1 MPSTFEWTISI
12 VLPLILTCVALN
24 NGFTPDHNNT
34 EKTATG
40 IQYFKLWFLYM
51 FLDSAYATFFYL
63 ILLPGVR
70 LIAFRLPGSVVPL
83 HDEGLLQKQEEES
96 IDISLV
102 WPSPSAI
109 AKLPQD
115 WIVVESKDDTS
126 MLSND
131 ISGKDGASL
140 TIITHA
146 SNNKKKRS
154 AKNKQKQ
161 QIFKQQ
167 HHTENRSSTSA
178 QSYYLN
184 NVRGST
190 RIRQACLRIAAAAGT
205 LVSSYILCSLTSSL
219 VSLDDIGLH
228 VPSLQRV
235 IFDLV
240 CGCLIGS
247 FIVIFIFLIELQ
259 LEWIKIIGYCETVVP
274 NEKFTINIIWDILF
288 HIGVSINE
296 EVMLR
301 GWMFSLGCRG
311 LLLSALPW
319 FQDNPS
325 NAAIFAIILS
335 TTLQSTLFA
344 IMHYSSP
351 GCTYQSLLNLFF
363 GGIAASLNVM
373 VAGGTVWLGGGW
385 HFGWNIW
392 MGHLLGR
399 STSGIPMSCALIAIV
414 PKPDTSYVKY
424 HGGTNGPEQG
434 MLAPIAYIMGMILV
448 TWIYGSQELGA
459 WKARLVTDAI

>member
-1 MPSTFEWTISI
+1 M
-12 VLPLILTCVALN
+12 
-24 NGFTPDHNNT
+24 
-34 EKTATG
+34 
-40 IQYFKLWFLYM
+40 M
-51 FLDSAYATFFYL
+51 
-63 ILLPGVR
+63 
-70 LIAFRLPGSVVPL
+70 
-83 HDEGLLQKQEEES
+83 
-96 IDISLV
+96 
-102 WPSPSAI
+102 
-109 AKLPQD
+109 
-115 WIVVESKDDTS
+115 
-126 MLSND
+126 
-131 ISGKDGASL
+131 
-140 TIITHA
+140 
-146 SNNKKKRS
+146 
-154 AKNKQKQ
+154 
-161 QIFKQQ
+161 
-167 HHTENRSSTSA
+167 
-178 QSYYLN
+178 
-184 NVRGST
+184 
-190 RIRQACLRIAAAAGT
+190 RIAAAAST

-228 VPSLQRV
+228 IPSLQRV
-235 IFDLV
+235 IFDLF

-247 FIVIFIFLIELQ
+247 FIVIVIFVIELQ

-274 NEKFTINIIWDILF
+274 NEKFAINIIWDILF

-373 VAGGTVWLGGGW
+373 VAGGTVWLGVGW

-414 PKPDTSYVKY
+414 PKPDASYVKY